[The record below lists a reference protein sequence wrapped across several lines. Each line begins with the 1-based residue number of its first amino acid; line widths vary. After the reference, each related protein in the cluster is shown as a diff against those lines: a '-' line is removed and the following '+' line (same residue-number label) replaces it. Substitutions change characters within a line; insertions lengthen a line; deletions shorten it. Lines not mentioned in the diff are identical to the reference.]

1 MRKPTRSISE
11 TVVQGEFSLR
21 SARDDD
27 AQDLFGLITL
37 CFAEYPGCFTDPHD
51 DLPDL
56 VHPGR
61 WQSRCA
67 ADGRLLG
74 GEFLVVEDARGRVC
88 ACIALDF
95 PEISADGSP
104 IAELHRLYVR
114 PDCRGRGLAKRL
126 TLHVEALARQ
136 TGARRMILWSDT
148 RFTKAHAL
156 YGGLGYYR
164 GKTRPLGDLSNSIEY
179 FFDKAL

>member
-1 MRKPTRSISE
+1 MND
-11 TVVQGEFSLR
+11 EFLLR
-21 SARDDD
+21 PALDSD

-56 VHPGR
+56 VQPGR
-61 WQSRCA
+61 WKARRA

-95 PEISADGSP
+95 PEDSASR
-104 IAELHRLYVR
+104 ITAELHRLYVR

-126 TLHVEALARQ
+126 TLHVEALARAA
-136 TGARRMILWSDT
+136 GAGRMILWSDT
-148 RFTKAHAL
+148 RFTRAHAL
-156 YGGLGYYR
+156 YQGLGYAR
-164 GKTRPLGDLSNSIEY
+164 GGTRPLGDVSNSIEY
-179 FFDKAL
+179 FFEKSL